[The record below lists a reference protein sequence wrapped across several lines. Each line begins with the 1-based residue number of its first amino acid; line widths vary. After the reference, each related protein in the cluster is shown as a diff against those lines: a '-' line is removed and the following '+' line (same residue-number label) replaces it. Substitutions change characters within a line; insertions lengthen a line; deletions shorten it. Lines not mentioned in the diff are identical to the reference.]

1 MSKMI
6 HYTLIHMTNIC
17 LMMYII
23 SKCIWKNIEI
33 FRKKLFFG
41 EKVVDEFETELLMV
55 FTCYND
61 FTFFSAEE
69 QLLPHFYQ
77 SEMTF

>member
-1 MSKMI
+1 MKK
-6 HYTLIHMTNIC
+6 YLKY
-17 LMMYII
+17 L
-23 SKCIWKNIEI
+23 E
-33 FRKKLFFG
+33 KKLFFA
-41 EKVVDEFETELLMV
+41 ENVVDEFETELLMV

-77 SEMTF
+77 SEMTC